1 VRAFLA
7 IVPPPEVLE
16 PLVPLLPDLKE
27 RWPQVGWIPPERW
40 HFTVCFLGDVG
51 DDAVAEIGRQ
61 VSVIAG
67 ESSPIAARIGQ
78 GGTFPGGRRPRVA
91 WVGVDAP
98 ATLSDLAGRVAG
110 AAKAAGVD
118 ADDRPYRPHIT
129 MGRVRKEP
137 VPEPDALRA
146 LLGAAQGG
154 AFTVDRLVLYRSH
167 LGPTPR
173 YEELAA
179 WSLGSNL

>member
-1 VRAFLA
+1 
-7 IVPPPEVLE
+7 
-16 PLVPLLPDLKE
+16 
-27 RWPQVGWIPPERW
+27 
-40 HFTVCFLGDVG
+40 
-51 DDAVAEIGRQ
+51 
-61 VSVIAG
+61 
-67 ESSPIAARIGQ
+67 
-78 GGTFPGGRRPRVA
+78 
-91 WVGVDAP
+91 
-98 ATLSDLAGRVAG
+98 
-110 AAKAAGVD
+110 
-118 ADDRPYRPHIT
+118 